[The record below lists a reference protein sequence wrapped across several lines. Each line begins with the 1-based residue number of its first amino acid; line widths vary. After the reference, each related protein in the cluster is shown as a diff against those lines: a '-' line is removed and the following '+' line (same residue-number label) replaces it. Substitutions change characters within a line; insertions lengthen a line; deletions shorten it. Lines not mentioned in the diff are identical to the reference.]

1 MKKTWVGL
9 RIGFTLIELL
19 VVIAIIG
26 VLIALLLPAVQK
38 VREAAN
44 RTQCANNLKQ
54 IGLAVHNFHDTYGRF
69 PTSPDIGD
77 QQGVDFVVAGG
88 TNPGTLLWHPVIAV
102 GYAQSGEPLPI
113 KLQPASWA
121 FQILT
126 FMEQDNLYH
135 TSDILPVGA
144 TPATAINVVPLVP
157 PTYMGY
163 PLGAYGT
170 MMGPNIN
177 SFGTSASP
185 AYGPGPVQTAV
196 VKSYLCP
203 SRRGADTYNR
213 GDGQRIGFIDYAC
226 AHPNP
231 FPMFSAPDGYWSDTG
246 SACLSWWGSD
256 GQDGVII
263 NRRGGKITF
272 ASITDGTSNTL
283 MVGEKFVQPQYY
295 TANPDGWT
303 AGDARGWLG
312 GTFTSDRRST
322 GTMTSLVPNNDALA
336 LSNPSHDQNTNTVPG
351 DDWRANFQFGAA
363 HPAGMNAVFADGSVH
378 SIKYGIDG
386 QVFNALGDRR
396 DGSNLNNGPD
406 NIN

>member
-1 MKKTWVGL
+1 MKKTWSRL

-69 PTSPDIGD
+69 PTAPDIGD
-77 QQGVDFVVAGG
+77 QQGVEFNAAGG

-102 GYAQSGEPLPI
+102 GYNSSGEPLPI

-126 FMEQDNLYH
+126 FMEQDNLYL

-144 TPATAINVVPLVP
+144 TPATATNVIALTPANS
-157 PTYMGY
+157 YFNY
-163 PLGAYGT
+163 PAGAYGT
-170 MMGPNIN
+170 ILGPNIN
-177 SFGTSASP
+177 SFA
-185 AYGPGPVQTAV
+185 APGPVQTTV

-203 SRRGADTYNR
+203 SRRGADAYDR

-226 AHPNP
+226 AHPWTVP
-231 FPMFSAPDGYWSDTG
+231 LPQASDGYWSDTG
-246 SACLSWWGSD
+246 SSCLTWWGD
-256 GQDGVII
+256 NGRDGVII
-263 NRRGGKITF
+263 NRAGGKITF
-272 ASITDGTSNTL
+272 ASISDGTSNT
-283 MVGEKFVQPQYY
+283 MMFGEKFTQPMYY
-295 TANPDGWT
+295 TRNPDGWT

-312 GTFTSDRRST
+312 GAFTSDRRST
-322 GTMTSLVPNNDALA
+322 GVMTSNILSNNDSLK
-336 LSNPSHDQNTNTVPG
+336 LPNPSHDLNLPTSFG

-378 SIKYGIDG
+378 NIKYGIDADI
-386 QVFNALGDRR
+386 FNAIGNRR
-396 DGSNLNNGPD
+396 DGTNLNSDPD